1 MSAGEVEEGDSR
13 VGEGLGVCVGVLH
26 VITLRN

>member
-1 MSAGEVEEGDSR
+1 MSAGKGEEGDSR
-13 VGEGLGVCVGVLH
+13 VLEGLRVCVGVLH